1 LILKNTAKSGFTA
14 LSAIMCHPNI
24 LDDGINPKVG
34 KNIFGC
40 GTIFDH
46 AAKAN
51 QFRYP
56 WAQKFDAVGLLK
68 RIKGRWAGLLLDF
81 TSARNFKQQVD
92 YFSRYGICEMSA

>member
-14 LSAIMCHPNI
+14 LSAIMCHPNT

-51 QFRYP
+51 QSRYP
-56 WAQKFDAVGLLK
+56 WAQKFVAVGLLK
-68 RIKGRWAGLLLDF
+68 QVKGRWACF
-81 TSARNFKQQVD
+81 F
-92 YFSRYGICEMSA
+92 